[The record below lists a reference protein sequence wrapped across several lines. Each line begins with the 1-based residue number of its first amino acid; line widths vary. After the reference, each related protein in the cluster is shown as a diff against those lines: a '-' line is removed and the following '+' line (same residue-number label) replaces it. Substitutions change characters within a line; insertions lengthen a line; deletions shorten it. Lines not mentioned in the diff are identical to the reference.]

1 VAASLPSDS
10 PPHQQSPHR
19 RMSAAGRGRP
29 GEFRA
34 EAPIGCLFNC
44 SQTADVRLLLGDRT
58 LHAHKLVL
66 SAASPVFRAMLTG
79 DWLESGSGC
88 VRLDLADDQLGC
100 FADVLRFMYTGRVIL
115 DSAERLLEVHRLA
128 DKYAVSSLL
137 QLCGSRI
144 SELLRIGQ
152 TAGPESP
159 LATRGEFS
167 PAQLCH
173 LACLPEPRISRLARF
188 NLLVDI
194 GDDLRRG
201 RTAAAFLPVP
211 AELPDLL
218 ERLLAD
224 DNLDAPEV
232 NIFDGLAAWLL
243 RRRPRLDRPSLLR
256 LLGCV
261 RFPLMPAGQL
271 LLCERR
277 LRRELLPLTG
287 PLPRTPLP
295 GTKSSDDAAEPA
307 GDVIAAE
314 VSEEELDADSAEA
327 EGSNSAD
334 LYRLLGPA
342 WRHLA
347 LLSAS
352 ANQSTSLSSPAFRRR
367 HPYDILESTV
377 RPLRVLLTPCSP
389 PDVGGGSGGGSRNAT
404 V

>member
-1 VAASLPSDS
+1 V
-10 PPHQQSPHR
+10 Q
-19 RMSAAGRGRP
+19 SAA
-29 GEFRA
+29 
-34 EAPIGCLFNC
+34 
-44 SQTADVRLLLGDRT
+44 
-58 LHAHKLVL
+58 
-66 SAASPVFRAMLTG
+66 
-79 DWLESGSGC
+79 
-88 VRLDLADDQLGC
+88 
-100 FADVLRFMYTGRVIL
+100 
-115 DSAERLLEVHRLA
+115 
-128 DKYAVSSLL
+128 AV
-137 QLCGSRI
+137 CGSRI

-256 LLGCV
+256 LCSSASGGCG
-261 RFPLMPAGQL
+261 AK
-271 LLCERR
+271 
-277 LRRELLPLTG
+277 LLPLTG